1 MKEFKRFE
9 NNAALMNVLTRR
21 SVRAFKQEQITDEEL
36 DAILTAAVYA
46 PTAMNR
52 QTSKFTVLQGEKLE
66 KLVSA
71 ITAAVLDGEIA
82 FSRQI
87 DAGYRCNYN
96 APTLI
101 IASDVRENPLGY
113 ANCACALENMFLA
126 ANALGIGSCWINQV
140 KPACEAPSVRALLTS
155 FGVPADHVC
164 YGSAALGYP
173 ASQMPDAPARVD
185 GRVIR

>member
-71 ITAAVLDGEIA
+71 ITAAVLYAALNLIN
-82 FSRQI
+82 I
-87 DAGYRCNYN
+87 DAMIAQSVLKKADARGYMTELDTRYL
-96 APTLI
+96 AHELSSDADGV
-101 IASDVRENPLGY
+101 IAKSERWRE
-113 ANCACALENMFLA
+113 
-126 ANALGIGSCWINQV
+126 QV
-140 KPACEAPSVRALLTS
+140 YRA
-155 FGVPADHVC
+155 GE
-164 YGSAALGYP
+164 
-173 ASQMPDAPARVD
+173 
-185 GRVIR
+185 

>member
-82 FSRQI
+82 FPRQI

-96 APTLI
+96 APTQG
-101 IASDVRENPLGY
+101 IAAITMHRRLLSQATCAKTRLATQTAHVRSKI
-113 ANCACALENMFLA
+113 CFLRRMRLA
-126 ANALGIGSCWINQV
+126 
-140 KPACEAPSVRALLTS
+140 
-155 FGVPADHVC
+155 
-164 YGSAALGYP
+164 
-173 ASQMPDAPARVD
+173 
-185 GRVIR
+185 